1 MSAHAFGFLGAALS
15 LSIAWPQVFL
25 SCVRR
30 RTGGLSPAA
39 CLLAV
44 SMPAGWLTYGLLIED
59 RIQVVTNVLNLVSGV
74 AVLIALLVTQ
84 PRLRSVRALG
94 GAAGLAGAVLLAIGT
109 ASAAAALPQVTAAGA
124 AGLLGGVLAV
134 SSFFSALPQPLALLR
149 DRTQDVSGLSPARF
163 RIAAAAAGSWLIY
176 GLGTGQP
183 AVWAAALVGLS
194 SALAVCVM
202 LTARRAPAESARMGT
217 PEWRGSVVTRSLAVA
232 GV

>member
-15 LSIAWPQVFL
+15 MSIAWPQVFL

-39 CLLAV
+39 CLFGLV
-44 SMPAGWLTYGLLIED
+44 MPVGWVTYGLLIGD
-59 RIQVVTNVLNLVSGV
+59 RLQVVTNVLNLVAGV
-74 AVLIALLVTQ
+74 AVLAALLATQ
-84 PRLRSVRALG
+84 PRLRSARTLRGAG
-94 GAAGLAGAVLLAIGT
+94 GLSGAVLLAIGT
-109 ASAAAALPQVTAAGA
+109 ATAAAALPQVTAARA
-124 AGLLGGVLAV
+124 AGLLGAVLATG
-134 SSFFSALPQPLALLR
+134 SFLSALPQPMALLR

-163 RIAAAAAGSWLIY
+163 RLAAAASGSWLVY

-194 SALAVCVM
+194 SALTVCAV
-202 LTARRAPAESARMGT
+202 LAARRAPVASPAIEV
-217 PEWRGSVVTRSLAVA
+217 PQWRGSVVTRSLAVA